1 MKIFLQDMKM
11 GKVPF
16 PNPSFLMISP
26 LFKGDGK
33 GTFESRFEVGQN
45 GNIHPFSSTLSVSEI
60 NAQC

>member
-1 MKIFLQDMKM
+1 M

-33 GTFESRFEVGQN
+33 GTFESRFEVG
-45 GNIHPFSSTLSVSEI
+45 
-60 NAQC
+60 